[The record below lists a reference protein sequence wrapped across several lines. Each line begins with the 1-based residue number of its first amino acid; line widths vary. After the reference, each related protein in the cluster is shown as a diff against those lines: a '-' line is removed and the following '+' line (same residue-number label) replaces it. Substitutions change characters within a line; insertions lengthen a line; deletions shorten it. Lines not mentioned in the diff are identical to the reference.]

1 MRLTPDT
8 LTHERAAVFMDY
20 PDTQHGLARA
30 GRQIDALALRDYL
43 AEGRH
48 LVEAFAYLATSP
60 VPRRDNGAD
69 LADRLHR
76 HGFLVRSQ
84 PGQYTPDGR
93 LSRDF
98 TLDIALDIQEFVAR
112 VRPDIVILVTSSGA
126 LTPLVQRLRLQG
138 VRVEV
143 AAPPTTVAPALRAMA
158 NGFIDLTQIGQPV
171 EHLPV
176 PGLDDDEDEDDDLDP
191 AEEAV
196 APAPVA

>member
-20 PDTQHGLARA
+20 PDTQQRLARA
-30 GRQIDALALRDYL
+30 GRQVDALALREYL

-48 LVEAFAYLATSP
+48 LVEAFVYLATAP
-60 VPRRDNGAD
+60 APRRDGGAD

-84 PGQYTPDGR
+84 PGQYTPDGY

-98 TLDIALDIQEFVAR
+98 TLDMALDIQEFAAR
-112 VRPDIVILVTSSGA
+112 VRPDIVILVTGNGA

-138 VRVEV
+138 IRVEV
-143 AAPPTTVAPALRAMA
+143 AAPPSSVAPTLRAMA
-158 NGFIDLTQIGQPV
+158 NGFIDLTQVGQPV

-176 PGLDDDEDEDDDLDP
+176 PDLDAEDDDEDDLDP

-196 APAPVA
+196 APVPVA